1 MNKAIDFDQIADLY
15 DIFVATDVDVQF
27 WLDEAR
33 SSGGSCLELMCG
45 TGRIGLRLVEAETPY
60 TGLDYSR
67 KLLARFDEKLAAA
80 NRRVKLVHADARW
93 FDLPDRFGLIFIGFH
108 SLAEVLD
115 DNDKL
120 EVLKRVSEHL
130 VAGGAFTFSL
140 HNPAIRTSSLTGELS
155 EPVVFPLGDGRG
167 TLEFTHR
174 FSPPAASGLVTGI
187 QFFEI
192 KDEGG
197 QTVEQRSVDVR
208 FHLINKGRIEEL
220 LRQAGFQIDSCWG
233 DYDRSELTPERPYM
247 IYRCTPT
254 GGSD

>member
-1 MNKAIDFDQIADLY
+1 
-15 DIFVATDVDVQF
+15 
-27 WLDEAR
+27 
-33 SSGGSCLELMCG
+33 MCG
-45 TGRIGLRLVEAETPY
+45 TGRIGLRLVEEETPY

-67 KLLARFDEKLAAA
+67 KLLARFDQKLAAA

-174 FSPPAASGLVTGI
+174 FSPPDASGLVTGI

-233 DYDRSELTPERPYM
+233 DYDRSALTPERPYM